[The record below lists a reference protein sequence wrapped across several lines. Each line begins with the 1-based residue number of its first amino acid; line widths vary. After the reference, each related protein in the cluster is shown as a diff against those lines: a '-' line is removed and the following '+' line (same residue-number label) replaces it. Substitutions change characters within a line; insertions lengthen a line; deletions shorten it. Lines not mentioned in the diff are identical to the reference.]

1 MYTSMTMF
9 QLNDF
14 NILFSNLPQNRQYY
28 AAGVPGSFHGRLFPK
43 ASLNFA
49 YSAYSVLWL
58 SKAPQICNKG
68 RIYYSHSPKEVS
80 EAYSFPFGKDFKSF
94 LDARAQEVVPG
105 GLMVLLISGH
115 FLNNY
120 SLGPFYDPVESC
132 LLDMVNEVCTI

>member
-1 MYTSMTMF
+1 M
-9 QLNDF
+9 
-14 NILFSNLPQNRQYY
+14 
-28 AAGVPGSFHGRLFPK
+28 FPK

-58 SKAPQICNKG
+58 SKAPHICNKG

-80 EAYSFPFGKDFKSF
+80 EAYSFQFAKDFKSF

-105 GLMVLLISGH
+105 GLMVLLISGRPDGT
-115 FLNNY
+115 LPQQY

-132 LLDMVNEVCTI
+132 LLDMVNEVCTM